1 MLSFTYLLFYSDKK
15 GLIVI
20 LCENMVE
27 SHTLNITFCLNSYG
41 EDGVSRTE

>member
-1 MLSFTYLLFYSDKK
+1 MLSFTYLLFHSDKK